1 MMRLLASILMLCLIV
16 GSLSADDDL
25 LDSLTPDERNTIE
38 IFRER
43 SEAVVFIT
51 NQAYRRARFSR
62 NVFEVPLG
70 TGSGLLW
77 DDDGHI
83 VTNFHVVSGGD
94 RFLITMAD
102 GKTHEA
108 DLVGS
113 DRFKDLAVL
122 RITAD
127 LEDVDPIPRA
137 DSRRLLVGQKVIAI
151 GNPFGLDQTLTT
163 GVISALGRE
172 IQSVGGTT
180 IEDVIQ
186 TDASINPGNSG
197 GPLLDSSGRL
207 IGVNTA
213 IYSTSGSSAGIGFA
227 VPVSQ
232 VERIVPQLIEYGE
245 VKRVGLGISVLD
257 DGTARRWGIDGIIVR
272 EVFRGSEAAKVGL
285 EPLRQD
291 RYGRIRLGDV
301 IVAIDGE
308 PVRGFDDLFQAF
320 DDRSPGD
327 EVELVVLRE
336 GRETKIRSRL
346 QAIN

>member
-1 MMRLLASILMLCLIV
+1 MLCILAL
-16 GSLSADDDL
+16 GAAQADDDL
-25 LDSLTPDERNTIE
+25 LDALTADERNTIQ
-38 IFRER
+38 IFQEA
-43 SEAVVFIT
+43 SDAVVFIT
-51 NQAYRRARFSR
+51 NQAYRRVRFSR
-62 NVFEVPLG
+62 NVFEVPVG
-70 TGSGLLW
+70 TGSGFLW
-77 DDDGHI
+77 DHNGHI

-94 RFLITMAD
+94 RFLVTMSD
-102 GKTHEA
+102 GQTYEA
-108 DLVGS
+108 DLVGA
-113 DRFKDLAVL
+113 DRFKDIAVL
-122 RITAD
+122 RVGSELD
-127 LEDVDPIPRA
+127 HVDPIERA

-197 GPLLDSSGRL
+197 GPLLDSRGRL

-257 DGTARRWGIDGIIVR
+257 DDTARRWGIDGIIVR
-272 EVFRGSEAAKVGL
+272 EVFSGSEAARAGL
-285 EPLRQD
+285 QPLRQD

-308 PVRGFDDLFQAF
+308 RVEDFDDLFKAF
-320 DDRSPGD
+320 DDRSDGD
-327 EVELVVLRE
+327 EVELIVLRD
-336 GRETKIRSRL
+336 GRESKVRSRL